1 MDYNKK
7 VLPCCFMQVIQRKQ
21 QMGKA
26 RSLGWKCKDK
36 VRQDSL
42 YQSHSW
48 EIQSITA
55 AKRAGIKNNT
65 RHTNRRKMYTLSLF
79 LLKGGSV
86 YILPLFRICVTWCYV
101 QLFNLFSRRI
111 NIITIWFLYIW
122 MQQCNVAEQSICLE
136 NCYNYRITLQW
147 FIVFIAEWGN
157 KGSAEFH
164 RLLLWMQ
171 IRQGHFSQLGKLQ
184 AFRHFSCRK
193 PHFISVEKNNQS
205 RTDWLVR
212 GSSKKHQEERARN
225 WKPHRAETES
235 WTNESL

>member
-86 YILPLFRICVTWCYV
+86 YILPLFRICVTSFFTAH
-101 QLFNLFSRRI
+101 QHHN
-111 NIITIWFLYIW
+111 N
-122 MQQCNVAEQSICLE
+122 M
-136 NCYNYRITLQW
+136 
-147 FIVFIAEWGN
+147 VFIHLNA
-157 KGSAEFH
+157 A
-164 RLLLWMQ
+164 
-171 IRQGHFSQLGKLQ
+171 
-184 AFRHFSCRK
+184 
-193 PHFISVEKNNQS
+193 V
-205 RTDWLVR
+205 
-212 GSSKKHQEERARN
+212 
-225 WKPHRAETES
+225 
-235 WTNESL
+235 